1 MASKSSREY
10 FAWAYGKEAARLG
23 WPREVPKAFKD
34 HAADWLKGYDGEAEP
49 A

>member
-23 WPREVPKAFKD
+23 RARDVPADFKD
-34 HAADWLKGYDGEAEP
+34 HATEWLKGYDGEPEP

>member
-23 WPREVPKAFKD
+23 MPREVPEAFRD
-34 HAADWLKGYDGEAEP
+34 RAADWLKGYDGEPEP

>member
-23 WPREVPKAFKD
+23 KRREVPADFQD
-34 HAADWLKGYDGEAEP
+34 READWLKGYDGEPEP

>member
-23 WPREVPKAFKD
+23 WPREVPEAFKD
-34 HAADWLKGYDGEAEP
+34 HAADWLKGYDGEPEP